1 MNKKEYELKLLE
13 LRHHEQSIKER
24 IRDIEWNIEQYGDKR
39 GNLIDDRI
47 KAMDKQKYIKAEI
60 LDVELKLKEME

>member
-1 MNKKEYELKLLE
+1 MKKELELKLLE
-13 LRHHEQSIKER
+13 LRHQEQSIKER

-39 GNLIDDRI
+39 GNLIDDRF

-60 LDVELKLKEME
+60 LEVELKLKEME